1 MGINVLNNTSSQEI
15 ITTAGANIT
24 SGDLII
30 NAESGFAF
38 AASNALTIAQNNNT
52 TAGTSALTA
61 NTNTG
66 SSNFYGGIY
75 YSSSKIRTCQLS
87 NGTLV
92 TGYAGNGTGSSTNNV
107 NIVFKTLL
115 NGAPVGAISISQSGV
130 YWVLVRALS
139 TGFVVLWAN
148 GSSELRFAIYN
159 NSGTAILSSTVVSG
173 GVYNASN
180 SECFDIRVTSN
191 NEIVIAYSISS
202 NGLRFK
208 RYNSS
213 GVLQG
218 TETTVE
224 ASITGNYIAI
234 NPDTSGGFWIYYYR
248 EQASA
253 AWKFAIYNSSGT
265 LQGALVTVASTGST
279 LSYGDFDSFT
289 TRLTGGNVVLMGPT
303 AASGIPNAYVYNS
316 SGTLITT
323 IDFAGSDTGFAANQ
337 SIPGICLTGTGF
349 TIFARGSNSP
359 GYFWVY
365 DANGGQLRGRTQ
377 TSFTSWGSGS
387 TSAFYE
393 TYSKLFSLGNA
404 GYVVLNGYYDSGN
417 ALNYLT
423 LLCFTSSGT
432 TVGSSTT
439 IINAASTRFG
449 QISSVLTSD
458 GSVYY
463 AYISNAGNSQ
473 NFYGMYAV
481 QRKSVIGVAQNTVSA
496 NSSVRI
502 ATTGSYTINSDFFAG
517 GNFDQRTATVPG
529 TKGTVTGTSAVLFG
543 MS

>member
-265 LQGALVTVASTGST
+265 L
-279 LSYGDFDSFT
+279 
-289 TRLTGGNVVLMGPT
+289 
-303 AASGIPNAYVYNS
+303 
-316 SGTLITT
+316 ITT

>member
-15 ITTAGANIT
+15 ITTAGASLT

-38 AASNALTIAQNNNT
+38 AASSALTIAQNNNT

-61 NTNTG
+61 NTSTG
-66 SSNFYGGIY
+66 SANYYGYFYSGHR
-75 YSSSKIRTCQLS
+75 SRNCQLS

-92 TGYAGNGTGSSTNNV
+92 TVYNGNGTNDQATNV

-115 NGAPVGAISISQSGV
+115 NGAPISPISISQSSV
-130 YWVLVRALS
+130 YWSTVRALS
-139 TGFVVLWAN
+139 NGFVVIWAN
-148 GSSELRFAIYN
+148 GSEQLRFAIYDN
-159 NSGTAILSSTVVSG
+159 NGTAVLSNTLVSSG
-173 GVYNASN
+173 IYNY
-180 SECFDIRVTSN
+180 SETSSFDVKVTSN
-191 NEIVIAYSISS
+191 NEIVIAYSIS
-202 NGLRFK
+202 GPDGIRFK

-224 ASITGNYIAI
+224 ASSVSSVLSI
-234 NPDTSGGFWIYYYR
+234 NTDTSGGFWIYYFNNTSSLWR
-248 EQASA
+248 
-253 AWKFAIYNSSGT
+253 FARYNSSGT

-279 LSYGDFDSFT
+279 TRNGDLDNLT

-316 SGTLITT
+316 SGTLVTT
-323 IDFAGSDTGFAANQ
+323 INFATSDTTYALSG

-349 TIFARGSNSP
+349 TIFSRGTSSS
-359 GYFWVY
+359 GFFWIY
-365 DANGGQLRGRTQ
+365 NANGGELRGRT
-377 TSFTSWGSGS
+377 TTAYSSWSSSGS
-387 TSAFYE
+387 STYE
-393 TYSKLFSLGNA
+393 TYSKLFNLGNA
-404 GYVVLNGYYDSGN
+404 GYAVLNGYYDSSSQ
-417 ALNYLT
+417 AFLT

-432 TVGSSTT
+432 TVGSATVPV
-439 IINAASTRFG
+439 NAAGTRFG
-449 QISSVLTSD
+449 QVSSLLTSD
-458 GSVYY
+458 GSV
-463 AYISNAGNSQ
+463 AYTYTFNSGNSQ
-473 NFYGMYAV
+473 NYYGMYAV

-502 ATTGSYTINSDFFAG
+502 ATTGSYTINLDFFAG